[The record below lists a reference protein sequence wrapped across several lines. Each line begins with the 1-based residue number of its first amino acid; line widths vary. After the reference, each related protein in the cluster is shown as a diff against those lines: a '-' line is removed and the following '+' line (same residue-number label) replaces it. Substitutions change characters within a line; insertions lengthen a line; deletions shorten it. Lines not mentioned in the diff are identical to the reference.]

1 MNQPCPLLSRT
12 IYTKENSSQCR
23 TFRTVYFS
31 VGEKPQNPD
40 KNFRSTGETQQA
52 IILTYNT
59 YRTWRESK
67 AFALVIGEHNSPRRQ
82 LCFGVFFEIL
92 RGLKFQS
99 SNYRTCLVIRGLWY
113 ARLTTAFFWKSRAV
127 EFRRPDKTKFIQQG
141 FTTLL

>member
-1 MNQPCPLLSRT
+1 MNQPYPLLSRT

-31 VGEKPQNPD
+31 VGEKPRNSD

-52 IILTYNT
+52 ILLTYNT

-67 AFALVIGEHNSPRRQ
+67 TGSIGHRRAQ
-82 LCFGVFFEIL
+82 FIATPPVLRCIFKIL

-99 SNYRTCLVIRGLWY
+99 SNNRTCLVIRGLWY
-113 ARLTTAFFWKSRAV
+113 ARLTTAFFGKPRAV
-127 EFRRPDKTKFIQQG
+127 EFRRPDKTKFIQ
-141 FTTLL
+141 